1 MAFLFRWFMRA
12 FIFLTVLVII
22 AAGLAYYLAEQSL
35 PDYNK
40 EYLVSGPTGEVEIIR
55 DRYGVP
61 HILAESDHD
70 ALFGL
75 GFVHAQD
82 RLWQM
87 FIMRR
92 AAQGRLSELFGP
104 GTLEIDQLMRAL
116 DIYGSSREAAAIQ
129 SSEIT
134 ADLNAYADGV
144 NAWLR
149 IVQRDAL
156 GRGAPELFLFD
167 SAIAPWIPAD
177 SIAIQKLMGLR
188 LSDNAARETLR
199 ARLSLRIP
207 AERVRDILPEET
219 SQPVMGLPEFSE
231 MFPDLREGPVEPPVR
246 HALYPLAPVGQAG
259 ASNAFAAAADRTA
272 AGVPLLANDPH
283 LALTAPTA
291 FYLARLDLE
300 SGPAIG
306 ATLPGVPSIVIG
318 RNENIGWGLTASYLD
333 NQDIYIERL
342 DPEDPD
348 RYLTPEGYEPFR
360 QRDAVINVRG
370 EDPVHMVLKWTRH
383 GPVIPG
389 NHFEVEPI
397 TPQGHVA
404 ALAWTGLTSEDRSIE
419 AAMGLMRAGS
429 IREARNA
436 LRALVVPSQ
445 MITLADKETVALQM
459 AGSAPRRHPG
469 HTSRG
474 RIPSP
479 GWLAINDWQGIRPF
493 SEYPWVIDP
502 PSGIVANTNNRITD
516 ALWPDNLSHDWG
528 DTFRIVRAARLLG
541 AREYHTLDSFIEI
554 QTDTISEPARTLLP
568 LIARD
573 LWYSDAAAEEG
584 SAARRRQDA
593 LERLAD
599 WNGAM
604 SEHDPEPLIY
614 AAWMRALQRRLII
627 DELGTYAELL
637 PQPEPVFIE
646 RVFRNVDGAG
656 DWCDVAQ
663 TSVVETCSDMASRA
677 LDDALVELT
686 EEYGGRVESWRWGD
700 AHQAV
705 HRHETL
711 GTIPVLGLLTNIRQT
726 TGGGDHTLMRG
737 LATGRAPE
745 PFLNEHA
752 SVLRTVYDFADPDS
766 SVIILSTGQSGHPL
780 SRHYDDMSTLW
791 RRGEYIPMSLDTD
804 LARAAGDGV
813 THLVPQE

>member
-1 MAFLFRWFMRA
+1 
-12 FIFLTVLVII
+12 
-22 AAGLAYYLAEQSL
+22 
-35 PDYNK
+35 
-40 EYLVSGPTGEVEIIR
+40 
-55 DRYGVP
+55 
-61 HILAESDHD
+61 
-70 ALFGL
+70 
-75 GFVHAQD
+75 
-82 RLWQM
+82 
-87 FIMRR
+87 
-92 AAQGRLSELFGP
+92 
-104 GTLEIDQLMRAL
+104 
-116 DIYGSSREAAAIQ
+116 
-129 SSEIT
+129 
-134 ADLNAYADGV
+134 
-144 NAWLR
+144 
-149 IVQRDAL
+149 
-156 GRGAPELFLFD
+156 
-167 SAIAPWIPAD
+167 
-177 SIAIQKLMGLR
+177 
-188 LSDNAARETLR
+188 
-199 ARLSLRIP
+199 
-207 AERVRDILPEET
+207 
-219 SQPVMGLPEFSE
+219 
-231 MFPDLREGPVEPPVR
+231 
-246 HALYPLAPVGQAG
+246 
-259 ASNAFAAAADRTA
+259 
-272 AGVPLLANDPH
+272 
-283 LALTAPTA
+283 
-291 FYLARLDLE
+291 
-300 SGPAIG
+300 
-306 ATLPGVPSIVIG
+306 
-318 RNENIGWGLTASYLD
+318 
-333 NQDIYIERL
+333 
-342 DPEDPD
+342 
-348 RYLTPEGYEPFR
+348 
-360 QRDAVINVRG
+360 
-370 EDPVHMVLKWTRH
+370 
-383 GPVIPG
+383 
-389 NHFEVEPI
+389 
-397 TPQGHVA
+397 
-404 ALAWTGLTSEDRSIE
+404 
-419 AAMGLMRAGS
+419 MGLMRAGS

-646 RVFRNVDGAG
+646 RVFRNLDGAG
-656 DWCDVAQ
+656 VWCDVAQ

-711 GTIPVLGLLTNIRQT
+711 GTIPVLGLLTNIRQAT
-726 TGGGDHTLMRG
+726 AGGDHTLMRG
-737 LATGRAPE
+737 LANGRAPE

-813 THLVPQE
+813 TRLVPQE